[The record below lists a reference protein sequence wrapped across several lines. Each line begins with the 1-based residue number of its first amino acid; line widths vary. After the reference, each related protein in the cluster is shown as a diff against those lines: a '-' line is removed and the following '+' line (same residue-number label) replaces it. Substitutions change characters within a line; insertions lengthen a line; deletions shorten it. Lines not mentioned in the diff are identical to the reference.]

1 MRTIRQKFLQVVYPA
16 YVRLSRVSP
25 NKSRVLTNTD
35 LVPPVSFYSLQSE
48 LANGLFFDFNTVM
61 GKKVLLVNTAS
72 GCGFTEQFDQLQQ
85 LFKQYNGELVVIAFP
100 SNDFGEEKNN
110 DAQIAI
116 FCQENFRVS
125 FPLMKKSPVKRG
137 RVQNKV
143 FQWLSNPSHNGW
155 NSQQPTW
162 NFCKYLVNE
171 TGMLTGYFG
180 SAIEP
185 LGKEIKEA
193 LGQSNEVSK
202 N

>member
-1 MRTIRQKFLQVVYPA
+1 MRTIRQKFLQAVYPA

-35 LVPPVSFYSLQSE
+35 LVPPVSFYSLQAE
-48 LANGLFFDFNTVM
+48 LRNGEPFDFGTLK
-61 GKKVLLVNTAS
+61 GKQVLLVNTAS

-85 LFKQYNGELVVIAFP
+85 LYKRYNHELVVIAFP
-100 SNDFGEEKNN
+100 ANDFGEEKSD
-110 DAQIAI
+110 DAQIAV

-125 FPLMKKSPVKRG
+125 FPIMKKSEVKRG
-137 RVQNKV
+137 RQQNRV

-155 NSQQPTW
+155 NSQQPSW

-171 TGMLTGYFG
+171 KGILTGYFG

-185 LGKEIKEA
+185 MGKEIIAAIGK
-193 LGQSNEVSK
+193 SDK